1 MNALPLFII
10 FSLILCQNEDG
21 GWEKRSITEDDLYIN
36 SSFKEAFK
44 SYNEKGNYDNYI
56 PLTVYSQII
65 SGTNYKV
72 CFIDKGKE
80 YPIIQ
85 EYIIYKPLPLDG
97 DIYEVSEHNEYQS
110 GKLISFKDEM
120 FSLVENYLIKNYE
133 NSSDKI
139 NYVSYI
145 ISIENNETIFYI
157 SFAETKNGEH
167 QYIVCQDKISK
178 ELYLYNQFK

>member
-1 MNALPLFII
+1 
-10 FSLILCQNEDG
+10 
-21 GWEKRSITEDDLYIN
+21 
-36 SSFKEAFK
+36 
-44 SYNEKGNYDNYI
+44 
-56 PLTVYSQII
+56 
-65 SGTNYKV
+65 
-72 CFIDKGKE
+72 
-80 YPIIQ
+80 
-85 EYIIYKPLPLDG
+85 
-97 DIYEVSEHNEYQS
+97 
-110 GKLISFKDEM
+110 M

-178 ELYLYNQFK
+178 ELYLYNQIKY